1 MSETDELCMF
11 PFSVHYHDTL
21 INIVLKILNISIICF
36 PQKRLL
42 IFLAGMTMRLW
53 NYVATFSNMSG
64 EQLHDLY
71 LKLSQDQLE
80 AGVGPSHGGNF
91 ASIPPNKGGSSN
103 QLHPS
108 RNQRSTRSIHYTSD
122 TFNNTESSGRS
133 EAWKRRRRADPD
145 NQFDTQPLYQ
155 PPPMIANGN
164 RLQES
169 SSSAGILGWG
179 PAEMRRY
186 GNERPKRG
194 VHPSHFPA
202 GHGP

>member
-1 MSETDELCMF
+1 
-11 PFSVHYHDTL
+11 
-21 INIVLKILNISIICF
+21 
-36 PQKRLL
+36 
-42 IFLAGMTMRLW
+42 MTMRLW

-80 AGVGPSHGGNF
+80 GGVGPSHGGNF
-91 ASIPPNKGGSSN
+91 TSVPPNKGGNSN

-108 RNQRSTRSIHYTSD
+108 RNQRPTRPLQYNSESFH
-122 TFNNTESSGRS
+122 NNESSGSS

-155 PPPMIANGN
+155 PPIMTNGN

-169 SSSAGILGWG
+169 SSAAGILGWG
-179 PAEMRRY
+179 PVEMRRY

-194 VHPSHFPA
+194 VHPSHFPT
-202 GHGP
+202 GHGPLL

>member
-1 MSETDELCMF
+1 
-11 PFSVHYHDTL
+11 
-21 INIVLKILNISIICF
+21 
-36 PQKRLL
+36 
-42 IFLAGMTMRLW
+42 MTMRLW

-71 LKLSQDQLE
+71 LKLSQDLE
-80 AGVGPSHGGNF
+80 GGVGPSHGGNF
-91 ASIPPNKGGSSN
+91 ASIPPTKGGNSN

-108 RNQRSTRSIHYTSD
+108 RNQRPTRSLQYTS
-122 TFNNTESSGRS
+122 ESFHNSDNCGSS

-155 PPPMIANGN
+155 PPPMMTNGN

-179 PAEMRRY
+179 PVEMRRY
-186 GNERPKRG
+186 GNERPKQG

-202 GHGP
+202 GHGPLL